1 MKKDG
6 LLLLMIFC
14 LGFFIMPKQNLHSQ
28 NNQSIQC
35 CEQSSSDAS
44 ENNCCD
50 DEEDHSSKGCQD
62 TDCTTCHTCYNFL
75 SLVFVNFEKK
85 TDPSA
90 NPTYRNQ
97 NFFYKSPAFS
107 STARDIWQPPKI
119 G

>member
-1 MKKDG
+1 
-6 LLLLMIFC
+6 
-14 LGFFIMPKQNLHSQ
+14 MPKQNFSAQ
-28 NNQSIQC
+28 NMQSSFC
-35 CEQSSSDAS
+35 CEQSSPEKTD
-44 ENNCCD
+44 NNCCD
-50 DEEDHSSKGCQD
+50 NEGDHHSTKGCQD

-90 NPTYRNQ
+90 NPTYKNQ